1 MEKPAMKIARV
12 FSLFLLLAAIST
24 SQQAAAQN
32 PLAEQ
37 IMAPAPQGVTSDV
50 VTPSVPGGPMAQPE
64 AQQAPQPTAPAP
76 DQGIVMPAPG
86 GTIIILPQGHPALGA
101 QAQGEIPPAAL
112 EGLYRRVWDK
122 IGATFYKPEALANW
136 ATWEHKYHGKLK
148 TIEDMDKAIKE
159 MVASL
164 GDRYTEY
171 VSPTDMQSQMQAAQ
185 AGEEH
190 LGMHLMRQSNG
201 SFVIDAILHGS
212 PAYNSGVLREGDIVR
227 IVGTETLEGKTQEV
241 VGKLMRGKPG
251 DKVKITYEVGGK
263 PQEVEI
269 AWDAQSEETVM
280 VDLLPGNIGY
290 IRLPTFVEDGAIQAF
305 VEALAAL
312 HEKANYDL
320 RGLIFDLRN
329 NSGGQ
334 FNHALTVSS
343 LFIEQGTVTKSK
355 TRTSRQVQVTDHT
368 VIPFP
373 AYTQAAMPAEMLAI
387 FKSLQNVPL
396 VVLVNGS
403 SASASE
409 VTTGALKDNGRAY
422 VIGTKTFG
430 KGVGYS
436 MERLPNG
443 GGLTITS
450 LTYLTPKD
458 FDLAGKGI
466 VPDKVVENPRG
477 EGAED
482 AQLKAAQDYLNAQN
496 ELRMKQ
502 LQDARTQAVQPH
514 TKGGIPVVFTTVNA
528 TSVTVGLLVVC
539 GVLVLIFVMAA
550 RRNRSNAIKDG
561 AEPAGG
567 DDCGCPH

>member
-1 MEKPAMKIARV
+1 MKIARI
-12 FSLFLLLAAIST
+12 FSLFLLLAAMSA
-24 SQQAAAQN
+24 SQLAAAGPN

-37 IMAPAPQGVTSDV
+37 IMAPAQQASPTPDV
-50 VTPSVPGGPMAQPE
+50 VTPSRPGGPLAQPE
-64 AQQAPQPTAPAP
+64 AQAQPAAPAP
-76 DQGIVMPAPG
+76 DQGIVMPGPG
-86 GTIIILPQGHPALGA
+86 GTIIVLPPGHPALGGV
-101 QAQGEIPPAAL
+101 QAQSEIPPAML
-112 EGLYRRVWDK
+112 EGLYRRVWAK

-136 ATWEHKYHGKLK
+136 ATWEHKYDGKLQ

-164 GDRYTEY
+164 GDRYTDY
-171 VSPTDMQSQMQAAQ
+171 TSPTDMQNAMQAAQ
-185 AGEEH
+185 AGQEH
-190 LGMHLMRQSNG
+190 LGMHLLRQSNG
-201 SFVIDAILHGS
+201 SYVIDAILYGS

-227 IVGTETLEGKTQEV
+227 IVGTETLQGKTQEV
-241 VGKLMRGKPG
+241 VDALLRGKIG
-251 DKVKITYEVGGK
+251 DKVKVTYEVGGK
-263 PQEVEI
+263 PLEVELTW
-269 AWDAQSEETVM
+269 AAQPEEAVM

-305 VEALAAL
+305 VAGLAAI

-343 LFIEQGTVTKSK
+343 LFIEQGTITKSK
-355 TRTSRQVQVTDHT
+355 TRTGRQVQVTEHKT
-368 VIPFP
+368 IGFLP
-373 AYTQAAMPAEMLAI
+373 YTQAAMPPEMLAI

-422 VIGTKTFG
+422 VIGTQTFG

-458 FDLAGKGI
+458 FDLGGKGLT
-466 VPDKVVENPRG
+466 PDKVVENPRG

-514 TKGGIPVVFTTVNA
+514 TKGGIPALFTTLNT
-528 TSVTVGLLVVC
+528 TSVTFGLLLVV
-539 GVLVLIFVMAA
+539 GVVVLVFLGAA
-550 RRNRSNAIKDG
+550 RRNRSHAIKDG
-561 AEPAGG
+561 AKPAGD